1 MSYLNDPRV
10 LFAAERTLLAWNRTA
25 VALITL
31 GFGIE
36 RLGTVDFG
44 RLQQLSDVAQRDFS
58 FYIGLGMMVLAIVVS
73 VVSMQ
78 QFHRFVCSLSEE
90 EKPANYLFWHG
101 YLVHAGTILL
111 VVALCAYLIISYGW
125 LVL

>member
-1 MSYLNDPRV
+1 MSYLHDPRV

-44 RLQQLSDVAQRDFS
+44 RLQHLSEVAQRGFS
-58 FYIGLGMMVLAIVVS
+58 FYIGLSMMMLAIVVS
-73 VVSMQ
+73 IVSMQ
-78 QFHRFVCSLSEE
+78 QFHRFVCRLSEE
-90 EKPANYLFWHG
+90 EKPADYLFWHG
-101 YLVHAGTILL
+101 YLVHAGTIALAI
-111 VVALCAYLIISYGW
+111 ALCAYLVVSYGW